1 MAEVEPMIASAIVV
15 PEAIEPSPDTAAQSP
30 GPGASLKRRQSSTSE
45 NDSKRPRL
53 SEDGSTDSPAPAKV
67 EDDRREARRRNGQ
80 VEERKRGQ
88 RLFGALLGTLSQRAT
103 PSTSKRR
110 AEIEHRQK
118 EKLKQQTE
126 EDVRRRQERQE
137 ELRAARMRQQFK
149 FDEQN
154 MRLRHSNM
162 LHTAHFLSTTSK
174 PKLYYKPYKL
184 REEHEVQIKHQIEEA
199 EDLIE
204 DELYEFERKRRERDT
219 PSELRAPPK
228 AEDATMEDASST
240 AAELPAARDELAK
253 KDLDESPSVS
263 NLTTEQQNKALNDG
277 TPKYQSH
284 HNEAMEED
292 PATAGAEVDSKVREG
307 QVPNDDEEANANAE
321 DGGQASRKEAVAEAV
336 AEAVEETK
344 DEDEDARLEL
354 EAEKEA
360 QAEAEMMD
368 EHHGETVVEAEEDTV
383 IY

>member
-1 MAEVEPMIASAIVV
+1 MAEVEPLSMIASAIAV
-15 PEAIEPSPDTAAQSP
+15 PGTVEPTPDTAAQSP
-30 GPGASLKRRQSSTSE
+30 GTGVSLKRRQSSTSE

-67 EDDRREARRRNGQ
+67 ADDRREARRRSGQ

-110 AEIEHRQK
+110 AEIEQRQK

-126 EDVRRRQERQE
+126 EDTRRRQERQE
-137 ELRAARMRQQFK
+137 ELRAARMRQQVK

-162 LHTAHFLSTTSK
+162 LHMAHFLSTTSK

-184 REEHEVQIKHQIEEA
+184 REEHEVQIKRQIEEA
-199 EDLIE
+199 EDIIE
-204 DELYEFERKRRERDT
+204 DELYELDRKRRERET
-219 PSELRAPPK
+219 PTEMHAPPK
-228 AEDATMEDASST
+228 AEEATMEDAPNT
-240 AAELPAARDELAK
+240 AAELPAVQEELPM
-253 KDLDESPSVS
+253 KDVDKEPSSNQAMREQHDESMKQ
-263 NLTTEQQNKALNDG
+263 E
-277 TPKYQSH
+277 
-284 HNEAMEED
+284 
-292 PATAGAEVDSKVREG
+292 PASAGAEADTKPEEEEHTTA
-307 QVPNDDEEANANAE
+307 DEEANVNA
-321 DGGQASRKEAVAEAV
+321 GVAEEV
-336 AEAVEETK
+336 K
-344 DEDEDARLEL
+344 GEDEDARIN
-354 EAEKEA
+354 AEKES
-360 QAEAEMMD
+360 QAEADMID